1 MAASQMRLGAG
12 AALALLLAVTAAAP
26 LAARGQAPAA
36 QATAQGGAAA
46 SQGGGRG
53 AAAAATPIAPQDPK
67 TLKRDAQGHPD
78 FSGMW
83 NNQYT
88 PNLLAAVAGGGEL
101 PFTPLG
107 AERWKNVDTRYDPTA
122 YCLPP
127 GPSRLFTSPF
137 PHQVM
142 QSPQVIAVV
151 FEYFTTWRL
160 FYVDGTHPEDLGDYG
175 SEFNGHST
183 AQWQGDALVVD
194 TIGINPRSWLDT
206 AGHEHS
212 DKLHLT
218 ERFEKITDDHVR
230 YTATFDDPVFFTR
243 PWSITRTFTRATAK
257 DRLLPYTCTE
267 NNKDV
272 EHLLP
277 AVKAP

>member
-1 MAASQMRLGAG
+1 MVASRGIG
-12 AALALLLAVTAAAP
+12 AAAVALMLTGSVAVP
-26 LAARGQAPAA
+26 GVARAQAPAA
-36 QATAQGGAAA
+36 PAAAQG
-46 SQGGGRG
+46 GGGRG
-53 AAAAATPIAPQDPK
+53 AAAPPAPIVPQDPK

-88 PNLLAAVAGGGEL
+88 PNLLAAVAGGEL

-122 YCLPP
+122 ICLPP

-137 PHQVM
+137 PNQVL
-142 QSPQVIAVV
+142 QSPQVIAVA

-160 FYVDGTHPEDLGDYG
+160 FYVNGTHPEDLGDYG

-183 AQWQGDALVVD
+183 AKWEGDALVVD
-194 TIGINPRSWLDT
+194 TVGINPRSWLDT

-243 PWSITRTFTRATAK
+243 PWSIIRTFTRAAAK

-277 AVKAP
+277 SAKQ